1 MKEDLISKTALLY
14 LERCN
19 RAFYL
24 YKRFPWLRSKPDTK
38 KQFLLNR
45 GTDLGILARN
55 LYPGGIDASEKIQS
69 FQEACQKT
77 QFLIQSHTPV
87 IYEASMEWQGA
98 GAMADILIHTNDGW
112 EIIEVKSSAQVYYHH
127 VLDAAFQYFIFS
139 KYLAVKKI
147 FVAIPDKNY
156 IYHQRLDVHKLFKKV
171 SVTKTA
177 QKNASYFEKMTD
189 FGMRLLESG
198 TTPPVNIG
206 KHCFKPGLCEFA
218 SSCFPDNLLENPDNI
233 FNAEGLSLDEKLE
246 CFHKGTYVQPKQ
258 ELTPEVPPEVKNN
271 EWHELKQTVKEILQ
285 GSTVFFDME
294 FFNGPVPFLD
304 GHRPFD
310 NVCVAFD
317 IFIGEKNKHET
328 FFLEEPDLKCLEHLI
343 NKLIPLLSKYDLVV
357 TFDKKM
363 ESDYAA
369 FLSSF
374 FPKEAVEFKKIM
386 ESSVDLQHL
395 LRKKSEGLPTEYR
408 NLFGLK
414 KLSDT
419 MGYKNQNK
427 DSFNEGFDALMGYE
441 KYMSSQDVFERQS
454 LRNAIEQYVQGDTER
469 MHFICH
475 RLLSL

>member
-1 MKEDLISKTALLY
+1 MKEEFISKTALLY

-55 LYPGGIDASEKIQS
+55 LYPGGIDASEKTQS
-69 FQEACQKT
+69 FQEACRKT
-77 QFLIQSHTPV
+77 QILIQNKAPV
-87 IYEASMEWQGA
+87 IYEASMEWNGA
-98 GAMADILIHTNDGW
+98 GAMADILINTDEGW
-112 EIIEVKSSAQVYYHH
+112 KIIEIKSSAQVYHHH

-139 KYLAVKKI
+139 KHLPVTDI

-156 IYHQRLDVHKLFKKV
+156 VFHQRLDIQKLFKKI

-177 QKNASYFEKMTD
+177 QKNIAYFEKMTQY
-189 FGMRLLESG
+189 GLRLLESG

-206 KHCFKPGLCEFA
+206 KHCFKPGLCEFT
-218 SSCFPDNLLENPDNI
+218 SSCFPEKILENPDNI

-246 CFHKGTYVQPKQ
+246 FFYKGIYLQPKD
-258 ELTPEVPPEVKNN
+258 ELTREVEPEMKNN
-271 EWHELKQTVKEILQ
+271 VWLELKQTVNEILQ
-285 GSTVFFDME
+285 GNPVFFDME

-317 IFIGEKNKHET
+317 IFIAEKNKHQT
-328 FFLEEPDLKCLEHLI
+328 FFLEEPDLKYLERLI
-343 NKLIPLLSKYDLVV
+343 HKMTTLLSESDLVV

-363 ESDYAA
+363 ESDYAD

-374 FPKEAVEFKKIM
+374 FPKDTVLFKKIM

-395 LRKKSEGLPTEYR
+395 IRKKSEGLPVEFR
-408 NLFGLK
+408 NLLGLK

-419 MGYKNQNK
+419 MGYNNLKK
-427 DSFNEGFDALMGYE
+427 DSLNEGFDALMGYE
-441 KYMSSQDVFERQS
+441 KYMSTHHVLERQS
-454 LRNAIEQYVQGDTER
+454 LRDAIEHYVQGDTER
-469 MHFICH
+469 MHFSCR
-475 RLLSL
+475 RLLTL